1 MFYLICLICPNWYQ
15 PVSKIH
21 ELIVGFVLKKEKA
34 ACQTAVYL
42 IFSIIK
48 RNRRLRSSAITSS
61 LDPPLASEMFPSAQS
76 VTEMSKNSCKSE
88 NCKQK
93 KELPVTAVTCDR
105 SVKCERV
112 WISSVPERPEV
123 PVQTDSPGAPCG
135 EEEGSVVEL
144 NHSCQSGKWIVTCL
158 ERGSDERGH
167 TVTCRLSVTDTHTA
181 YRIPGLVWTALVRSA
196 IHGPAATRHPVC
208 HWANISLPTET
219 KEHLRCW
226 QRFLKALRNGH
237 KTGPKIKRA
246 DHQNERVDRAMKQ
259 KRRRFPK
266 RQINNHIVCCLLS
279 CGITDSWHQ
288 EENSPRSR
296 LKKKDARGNSKED

>member
-1 MFYLICLICPNWYQ
+1 
-15 PVSKIH
+15 
-21 ELIVGFVLKKEKA
+21 
-34 ACQTAVYL
+34 
-42 IFSIIK
+42 
-48 RNRRLRSSAITSS
+48 
-61 LDPPLASEMFPSAQS
+61 MFPSAQS
-76 VTEMSKNSCKSE
+76 VTEMSKNSCKFE

-196 IHGPAATRHPVC
+196 MHGPAATRHPVS

-219 KEHLRCW
+219 KEHLRCLTEIPQGSQKW
-226 QRFLKALRNGH
+226 TQNRSENKARWSPEWESG
-237 KTGPKIKRA
+237 
-246 DHQNERVDRAMKQ
+246 
-259 KRRRFPK
+259 
-266 RQINNHIVCCLLS
+266 S
-279 CGITDSWHQ
+279 CHETEKEAVS
-288 EENSPRSR
+288 
-296 LKKKDARGNSKED
+296 KKAN